1 MGGKMDAFGT
11 ISQVLGLLGVILRPF
26 GALAIGIFVGWI
38 TKNLLTDGAK
48 SWQLQIAVYLGLLG
62 AMVTMPMFAG
72 AGDVG
77 AFTLGVGL
85 GAVIPAIMARR
96 KPAAK

>member
-1 MGGKMDAFGT
+1 MGSDFFTTMDQ
-11 ISQVLGLLGVILRPF
+11 ILRLLGVLLRPF
-26 GALAIGIFVGWI
+26 GAIAIGVFVGWI
-38 TKNLLTDGAK
+38 SKNILTDATK
-48 SWQLQIAVYLGLLG
+48 AWQLQIAVFLGLVG

-85 GAVIPAIMARR
+85 GALIPAIMARR
-96 KPAAK
+96 VAKPAK

>member
-1 MGGKMDAFGT
+1 MDPFGT

-26 GALAIGIFVGWI
+26 GALAIGVFVGWV
-38 TKNLLTDGAK
+38 TRALLTDGAK
-48 SWQLQIAVYLGLLG
+48 AWQLQIAVYLGLLG

-85 GAVIPAIMARR
+85 GAVIPAIMARQ

>member
-1 MGGKMDAFGT
+1 MDPFAT
-11 ISQVLGLLGVILRPF
+11 ISQILGLLGVILRPF

-38 TKNLLTDGAK
+38 TKNLLTDAAK

-85 GAVIPAIMARR
+85 GALIPAIMAQR
-96 KPAAK
+96 KPVAK